1 MTTASKIYTMVY
13 KMVIFYENNKSI
25 QIKRFLSKSTRVPHA
40 KFYICK
46 KVIFFENFDYRAT
59 LKGKLKCSIK
69 TDILLTHAGHA
80 SSLMVGPIIQPEVG
94 EIIEF
99 LPNKEVGPIISLI

>member
-13 KMVIFYENNKSI
+13 KMVIFDDNNKSI
-25 QIKRFLSKSTRVPHA
+25 QIKRFLSNSSRVPHA

-59 LKGKLKCSIK
+59 LNENESWQSRDQSRSQLYSI
-69 TDILLTHAGHA
+69 LSQHTH
-80 SSLMVGPIIQPEVG
+80 V
-94 EIIEF
+94 F
-99 LPNKEVGPIISLI
+99 Y

>member
-1 MTTASKIYTMVY
+1 
-13 KMVIFYENNKSI
+13 MVIFHENNKSV

-59 LKGKLKCSIK
+59 LTNWGVRTRFSQSERGYSVRHGAYVRCFNQSERGYGVR
-69 TDILLTHAGHA
+69 HGVYVRF
-80 SSLMVGPIIQPEVG
+80 SPIRARV
-94 EIIEF
+94 
-99 LPNKEVGPIISLI
+99 